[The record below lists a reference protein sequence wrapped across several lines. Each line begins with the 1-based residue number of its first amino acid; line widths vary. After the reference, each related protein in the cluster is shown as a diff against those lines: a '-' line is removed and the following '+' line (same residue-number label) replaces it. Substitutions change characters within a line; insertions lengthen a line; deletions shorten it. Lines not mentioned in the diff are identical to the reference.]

1 MGGFFRRV
9 RDEFDEKSNQMQPA
23 GEFFQNKRK
32 WEVKELRRELNSSST
47 HKQKAGIK
55 RIIANMTLGRDVS
68 AFFVD
73 VVKIGQTDN
82 LELKRLVHLYIL
94 HNAKLRPEE
103 ALLAVNSLLM
113 DLKSPSPLVRAL
125 ALRTTMCVCVH
136 GVLEHSTGALLHAI
150 TTESDPYVLKTAV
163 LGVGKLL
170 HYSEKRF
177 LSAFCTDVE
186 GRSSTST
193 AIEPKLL
200 LSCLQPL
207 NGALVCS
214 NAAVVVKEMLDYLGA
229 SVSTSFLGSDVFQL
243 HLKLGEANEWGKIYI
258 LELLAVLELTDTG
271 SIEKLLTSVLP
282 YVLHSNPAVV
292 LSAIKVLAK
301 FAGKCPTTNLI
312 SATKISS
319 EVNSALKALCTRE
332 PETQYVVFKN
342 IHLLIVI
349 FPLILQ
355 NDLQIFYVRFDDP
368 SFLKIEKVRLL
379 LKLVTPSTAE
389 AVFQEF
395 STYSHEVNATF
406 VEEVVK
412 AVGFLGVKV
421 NSLAEQCEE
430 LIFSVLK
437 RHPELN
443 TAVLKA
449 AHALVRQYP
458 HFLERILNCKV
469 FTATS
474 SAIKLEDLEDPDGK
488 ETLLVLFSEY
498 PHSASH
504 EKILGVVEELAKHL
518 LQEVPQVQL
527 QLLRTVITIWTR
539 DPHREQ
545 VYPASEKRCSAE
557 EDYPPAAPIVVLL
570 RNILEELRTKSE
582 DADVRDTAIGYWRL
596 LSRGMTPQR
605 MEAFLLALSPSTAI
619 LYGDSSFSDEMTL
632 KDLKRSIN
640 TTAAILGRPYR
651 SFLPPYGECQKK
663 GNDSTDSEEEDDE
676 DEEKENEVDSPAEM
690 KASRGT
696 SRRSPSTSSTSIP
709 CGRPPPSFSVSK
721 ENMESRKMLSCSTPG
736 TKNSI
741 VDSRQ
746 GSVSSSPSSQEEFVE
761 AWERIGGGSSPAQL
775 EIQKDLSCADVDSIS
790 KWMRSQGYV
799 VAAVISSLNKIIF
812 MASAPSLN
820 SSALFQWVVHRNS
833 SAVFPK
839 VESASS
845 VIIVKGEKC
854 EELVHVLALR
864 LRNASTET

>member
-1 MGGFFRRV
+1 MCGFFRRV
-9 RDEFDEKSNQMQPA
+9 RDEFDEKSNQLQPA

-32 WEVKELRRELNSSST
+32 WEVKELRMELNSSSI

-68 AFFVD
+68 ALFVD

-113 DLKSPSPLVRAL
+113 DLKSKSPLVRAL
-125 ALRTTMCVCVH
+125 ALRTMMCICVH
-136 GVLEHSTGALLHAI
+136 GVLEHSIDALLHAI
-150 TTESDPYVLKTAV
+150 TTEDDQYVMKTAV

-177 LSAFCTDVE
+177 LSAFCADVE
-186 GRSSTST
+186 GNSSTST
-193 AIEPKLL
+193 TVEPKLL
-200 LSCLQPL
+200 LSWLQPS
-207 NGALVCS
+207 NGVLVCS
-214 NAAVVVKEMLDYLGA
+214 NAAVVVKEMLDYLRA
-229 SVSTSFLGSDVFQL
+229 PVSTSSLGSDVFQL
-243 HLKLGEANEWGKIYI
+243 HLKLREANEWGKIYL
-258 LELLAVLELTDTG
+258 LELLSVLELTDTA
-271 SIEKLLTSVLP
+271 SIEKLLISVLP

-312 SATKISS
+312 SASRISS
-319 EVNSALKALCTRE
+319 EVNSALNLLCTKE

-349 FPLILQ
+349 FPHVLQ
-355 NDLQIFYVRFDDP
+355 NDLTRFFVRFDDP

-395 STYSHEVNATF
+395 RTYSQEVNATF
-406 VEEVVK
+406 VGEVVK
-412 AVGFLGVKV
+412 AVGFLGVKID
-421 NSLAEQCEE
+421 SLAERCAD
-430 LIFSVLK
+430 LIFSVLQ

-458 HFLERILNCKV
+458 QFLERILNYKV

-474 SAIKLEDLEDPDGK
+474 SAINVKDLENPEGK
-488 ETLLVLFSEY
+488 ETLLVLLSEY

-504 EKILGVVEELAKHL
+504 EKILGMVQELAQHL

-527 QLLRTVITIWTR
+527 QLLRTVVTIWAR
-539 DPHREQ
+539 DPHRVQ
-545 VYPASEKRCSAE
+545 VYPASEKGSSAG
-557 EDYPPAAPIVVLL
+557 EDYPAAAPIVVLL
-570 RNILEELRTKSE
+570 RTILEELRTHSE

-596 LSRGMTPQR
+596 LSRGMSPQR
-605 MEAFLLALSPSTAI
+605 MEAFLLALSPSTTT
-619 LYGDSSFSDEMTL
+619 LHGDSSFSDEMTL

-663 GNDSTDSEEEDDE
+663 GNDSSESDEDDE
-676 DEEKENEVDSPAEM
+676 EEEPEELDSSAEVN
-690 KASRGT
+690 ASRGT
-696 SRRSPSTSSTSIP
+696 STRSAAASFTSLPS
-709 CGRPPPSFSVSK
+709 GQPPPSFSTSK
-721 ENMESRKMLSCSTPG
+721 NKMESRTMLSCSTPG
-736 TKNSI
+736 TEKTT
-741 VDSRQ
+741 VHSRG
-746 GSVSSSPSSQEEFVE
+746 GSVSSPPSSQEEFLE
-761 AWERIGGGSSPAQL
+761 AWERIGEGSRPAQL
-775 EIQKDLSCADVDSIS
+775 EIQKDLSCTDVDSIS
-790 KWMRSQGYV
+790 SWMRSQGYV
-799 VAAVISSLNKIIF
+799 VAAVISSLHKIIF
-812 MASAPSLN
+812 MASAPSLERR
-820 SSALFQWVVHRNS
+820 ALFQWIINRNS
-833 SAVFPK
+833 SAAFPK
-839 VESASS
+839 VDSASS

-864 LRNASTET
+864 LRNACTET